1 MMDKASHIIHSA
13 QPLFAQ
19 FGLRKVTTDDI
30 ARKARV
36 SKATV
41 YKYFKNKSDIFDR
54 VIEDEAAEL
63 LAAMETAVARQE
75 SAVDKLRA
83 HVMVHL
89 QKVREFANF
98 FRVTQD
104 SWADYWPHVA
114 RIRRD
119 FLSKEQDLVAKI
131 LRYGVKS
138 GELKVRDSQNTALA
152 LILTISSVEF
162 QWHLD
167 EGLISLRKL
176 VNLMVE
182 MMVDGIG
189 AKK

>member
-1 MMDKASHIIHSA
+1 MDKASLIVQSA

-30 ARKARV
+30 ARKAHV

-63 LAAMETAVARQE
+63 LTAMETAVARQD

-83 HVMVHL
+83 HLTVHL

-114 RIRRD
+114 KIRRD
-119 FLSKEQDLVAKI
+119 FLTKEQELVAKI
-131 LRYGVKS
+131 LRDGVKA
-138 GELKVRDSQNTALA
+138 GELKVRNPQNTALA
-152 LILTISSVEF
+152 LILSISSVEF

-167 EGLISLRKL
+167 EGLISLNKL
-176 VNLMVE
+176 INLMID
-182 MMVDGIG
+182 MMVEGIG
-189 AKK
+189 ARK

>member
-1 MMDKASHIIHSA
+1 MDKATHIVQSA

-19 FGLRKVTTDDI
+19 YGIRKVTTDDI
-30 ARKARV
+30 ARKAHV

-41 YKYFKNKSDIFDR
+41 YRYFRNKSDIFDR
-54 VIEDEAAEL
+54 VIEEEAAEL
-63 LAAMETAVARQE
+63 LGAMESAVARHE
-75 SAVDKLRA
+75 KAVDKLRA
-83 HVMVHL
+83 HLMVHL
-89 QKVREFANF
+89 KKVREFANF

-119 FLSKEQDLVAKI
+119 FLKKEQELVAKI
-131 LRYGVKS
+131 IRGGVKS
-138 GELKVRDSQNTALA
+138 GELKVRNPQEAALV
-152 LILTISSVEF
+152 LILSISSVEF

-176 VNLMVE
+176 VDLMIE
-182 MMVDGIG
+182 MMVQGIG
-189 AKK
+189 AKR

>member
-1 MMDKASHIIHSA
+1 MDKASHIVQSA

-30 ARKARV
+30 ARKAHV

-54 VIEDEAAEL
+54 VIEDEAADL
-63 LAAMETAVARQE
+63 LTAMETAVAGHD

-83 HVMVHL
+83 HLTVHL

-114 RIRRD
+114 RIRRA
-119 FLSKEQDLVAKI
+119 FLNREQELVAKI
-131 LRYGVKS
+131 LRGGVKS
-138 GELKVRDSQNTALA
+138 GELKVRNTQHAALA
-152 LILTISSVEF
+152 LILSISSVEF

-167 EGLISLRKL
+167 EGLISLPKL
-176 VNLMVE
+176 IDLMIE
-182 MMVDGIG
+182 MMVEGLG
-189 AKK
+189 AKR